1 MSGENEMLKVID
13 IKAELAKSSSTHGR
27 GKAATAAE
35 QSDAFITLAP
45 YRDGGIFS
53 GSFWGDSQWE
63 RHQNG
68 DEIVHI
74 LDGATTLT
82 IMMEDGPQSFEM
94 GAGMMIV
101 IPQGH
106 WHLFQAPDGVT
117 LMTITPQPTEHID
130 TDDPRSSEL
139 SARLKS

>member
-1 MSGENEMLKVID
+1 
-13 IKAELAKSSSTHGR
+13 
-27 GKAATAAE
+27 
-35 QSDAFITLAP
+35 
-45 YRDGGIFS
+45 
-53 GSFWGDSQWE
+53 
-63 RHQNG
+63 
-68 DEIVHI
+68 
-74 LDGATTLT
+74 
-82 IMMEDGPQSFEM
+82 MEDGPQSFEM

-130 TDDPRSSEL
+130 ADDPRSREL